1 MCVNQPFPTL
11 SADAP
16 TSQHYTRALSSQL
29 GQRVRAFY
37 TTTSKQ
43 IFDIHEE
50 ARRIADE
57 HKVSQQA
64 HATGS
69 DSAEIPAAAHPLDKE
84 G

>member
-1 MCVNQPFPTL
+1 MIYFATFVDVLTQY
-11 SADAP
+11 
-16 TSQHYTRALSSQL
+16 YTRALGSHL

-57 HKVSQQA
+57 HKSSQR
-64 HATGS
+64 ATEPASAGTSSAVDGS
-69 DSAEIPAAAHPLDKE
+69 SKE
-84 G
+84 A